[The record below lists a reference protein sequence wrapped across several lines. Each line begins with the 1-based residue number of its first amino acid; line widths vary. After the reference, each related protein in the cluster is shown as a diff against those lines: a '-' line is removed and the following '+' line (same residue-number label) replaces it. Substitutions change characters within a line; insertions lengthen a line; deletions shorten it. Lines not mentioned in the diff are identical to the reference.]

1 MELTAQH
8 SPLKPNSIFAPVSTL
23 PKHYTLL
30 DSGNG
35 QKLEQFGP
43 YVLVRPDARAFER
56 PLLSVAE
63 WNNKADAVFI
73 PKAGKQQGMNRG
85 GRWDMKKP
93 LPKQWT
99 IHQPVQNKTLQFN
112 ISLSPFGHVGIFPE
126 QAENWNFIAQN
137 LTRIKQTAPKVL
149 NLFAYT
155 GAASVVARAFGAE
168 VYHVD
173 SSRPVLNQARQ
184 NMALNCLSD
193 IRWVYEDAFKFAKR
207 EAKRGRKYSGI
218 IFDPPP
224 MGRGPSGERWT
235 LDDQLDDL
243 LGSCADILEERQS
256 FAMMS
261 LYAID
266 WPHQTGKQRMGFF
279 FKGGLVTSGDCF
291 LPTQPGVKTLAQGT
305 FARFERR

>member
-1 MELTAQH
+1 M
-8 SPLKPNSIFAPVSTL
+8 STS

-43 YVLVRPDARAFER
+43 YVLVRPDTRAVDR
-56 PLLSVAE
+56 PVLSVAE

-85 GRWDMKKP
+85 GRWDMKTP

-99 IHQPVQNKTLQFN
+99 IHQPVGSKTLQIN
-112 ISLSPFGHVGIFPE
+112 ISLSPFGHVGVFPE
-126 QAENWNFIAQN
+126 QADNWNFIARS
-137 LTRIKQTAPKVL
+137 LSRIERPAAKVL

-184 NMALNCLSD
+184 NMELNGLSD

-235 LDDQLDDL
+235 LDDQLDEL
-243 LGSCADILEERQS
+243 LASCAHILEERQS

-261 LYAID
+261 LYAIG
-266 WPHQTGKQRMGFF
+266 WPHHVGKQRMGAF
-279 FKGGLVTSGDCF
+279 FKGGKITSGDCL
-291 LPTQPGVKTLAQGT
+291 LPAKKGVEPLPQGT
-305 FARFERR
+305 FVRLERG